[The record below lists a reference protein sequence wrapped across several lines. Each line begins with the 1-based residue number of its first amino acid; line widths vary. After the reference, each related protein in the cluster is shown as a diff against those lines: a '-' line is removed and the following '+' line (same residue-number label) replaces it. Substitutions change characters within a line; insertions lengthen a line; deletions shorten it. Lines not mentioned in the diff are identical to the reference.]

1 MTKSEEFLKGL
12 AHMMECGGEK
22 MVPEAKLEE
31 IGVWDS
37 LNVMG
42 AVVLIDE
49 VYGRVVHGRELSQC
63 VTVGDVLKIAEGA

>member
-1 MTKSEEFLKGL
+1 MTKRDDFLKGL
-12 AHMMECGGEK
+12 AHMLECGGEK
-22 MVPEAKLEE
+22 AVPEAVLTD
-31 IGVWDS
+31 IGIWDS

-63 VTVGDVLKIAEGA
+63 VTVDDVLKIAEGQ